1 IKISAMSQK
10 TPSENSKDLEDSQGS
25 GLFQKAG
32 RKAGYLIKEYPK
44 LVFISMVFLIIL
56 SGLASL
62 LRPLDNQFDQSP
74 EDMEEKFPEGS
85 GTTSTELGLLL
96 DLGGRAKRL
105 DADQG
110 EIERLLYE
118 DRLSQEDSLFLEKA
132 LEELEYFENHKPKAD
147 EYQME

>member
-1 IKISAMSQK
+1 MSQK
-10 TPSENSKDLEDSQGS
+10 THSEHLKDLMESQGEFP

-32 RKAGYLIKEYPK
+32 KKAGHLIKEYPK
-44 LVFISMVFLIIL
+44 LVFVSMVLLIIL

-74 EDMEEKFPEGS
+74 EDVEERFQEGA

-105 DADQG
+105 YTLQG
-110 EIERLLYE
+110 EIERLLSKE
-118 DRLSQEDSLFLEKA
+118 TLSQEDSLFLEKA
-132 LEELEYFENHKPKAD
+132 LEELEYFENPKPKAD
-147 EYQME
+147 EDQME

>member
-1 IKISAMSQK
+1 MSQK
-10 TPSENSKDLEDSQGS
+10 TPSENLKALKESQGEFS

-44 LVFISMVFLIIL
+44 LVFLSMVLLIIL
-56 SGLASL
+56 SGVASF
-62 LRPLDNQFDQSP
+62 LRPFESQFDQSSK
-74 EDMEEKFPEGS
+74 DLEERFQEGA

-105 DADQG
+105 YVLQG
-110 EIERLLYE
+110 EIERLLCKE
-118 DRLSQEDSLFLEKA
+118 TLSLEDSLFLEKA

-147 EYQME
+147 EDQME

>member
-1 IKISAMSQK
+1 MSQK
-10 TPSENSKDLEDSQGS
+10 TPSENLKDLEESQGEFS

-32 RKAGYLIKEYPK
+32 KRAGYLIKEYPK
-44 LVFISMVFLIIL
+44 LVFVSMVLLIIL

-62 LRPLDNQFDQSP
+62 LRPLDNQFDQSS
-74 EDMEEKFPEGS
+74 EDLEERFQEGA

-105 DADQG
+105 YVLQG
-110 EIERLLYE
+110 EIERLLSK
-118 DRLSQEDSLFLEKA
+118 DTLSQEDSLFLEKA

-147 EYQME
+147 EDQME

>member
-1 IKISAMSQK
+1 MSQK
-10 TPSENSKDLEDSQGS
+10 TPSENLKDLKESQGEFS

-44 LVFISMVFLIIL
+44 LVFVSMVLLIIL

-62 LRPLDNQFDQSP
+62 LWPLDKQFDQSS
-74 EDMEEKFPEGS
+74 EDLEERFQEGA

-96 DLGGRAKRL
+96 DLGGRAKQL
-105 DADQG
+105 YVLQG
-110 EIERLLYE
+110 EIERLLSKE
-118 DRLSQEDSLFLEKA
+118 TLSQEDSLFLEKA

-147 EYQME
+147 EDQME

>member
-1 IKISAMSQK
+1 MSQK
-10 TPSENSKDLEDSQGS
+10 TPSENSKDLEESQGEFS
-25 GLFQKAG
+25 GLFQNAA

-56 SGLASL
+56 SGLASFL
-62 LRPLDNQFDQSP
+62 GPLDNQFDQSP
-74 EDMEEKFPEGS
+74 EDLEERFPEGA

-105 DADQG
+105 YALQG
-110 EIERLLYE
+110 EIEGLLSK
-118 DRLSQEDSLFLEKA
+118 DTLNQEDSLFLEKA

-147 EYQME
+147 EDQME